1 MKPGYCRQVNY
12 THDLMLFAGALGLAS
27 IFAGLVSARFNAP
40 LLLVFLGIGMLAGED
55 GPGGVGFS
63 DFGTAYLVGSIALA
77 TILFAGGL
85 ETKRSMLRAA
95 FWPAALMAT
104 GGVVITTAIVAAA
117 AVWLFD
123 VPWVTGLAI
132 GAALAP
138 TDAAAVNL
146 LLRRAQAALPHR
158 VTALLEVESGLND
171 PMSVFLMIALV
182 PLMITPEPLHP
193 AAAALL
199 LVEEMGGGA
208 VLGLAGGFALLA
220 LLRRLSADA
229 PIFPVMAFFAIMM
242 LFGLAQTLGA
252 SGFLAVYLMGMVVGT
267 HPYRERQ
274 RLEQFYDAF
283 AWIAQIALFLML
295 GLLVT
300 PHDLLPA
307 APAILAMSAVL
318 ILVARPVAAF
328 ACLLP
333 FGFSL
338 RETSFASWVG
348 LRGAVPIFLT
358 IIPVLQG
365 VQDAQQL
372 FGVAFGI
379 VVTSLVVQG
388 WTIGHAARLLGFG
401 RRAETP

>member
-1 MKPGYCRQVNY
+1 
-12 THDLMLFAGALGLAS
+12 MLFGGALGLAS

-55 GPGGVGFS
+55 GLGGIVFS
-63 DFGTAYLVGSIALA
+63 DFGMAYLIGSIALA

-85 ETKRSMLRAA
+85 ETKRAMLRAA
-95 FWPAALMAT
+95 FWPAAVMAT
-104 GGVVITTAIVAAA
+104 AGVAVTSGIVAVA
-117 AVWLFD
+117 AVWLFG
-123 VPWVTGLAI
+123 VPWINGFAI

-146 LLRRAQAALPHR
+146 LLSQAQVALPKR

-171 PMSVFLMIALV
+171 PMSVFLMVALV
-182 PLMITPEPLHP
+182 RMMVSP
-193 AAAALL
+193 AGLGVGEAAVLL
-199 LVEEMGGGA
+199 AEEIVGGA
-208 VLGLAGGFALLA
+208 VLGVAGGYALLG

-229 PIFPVMAFFAIMM
+229 PIFPVLAFSAVMM
-242 LFGLAQTLGA
+242 LFGLAQKFGA
-252 SGFLAVYLMGMVVGT
+252 SGFLAVYLMGVVVGT
-267 HPYRERQ
+267 HPYRDRA
-274 RLEQFYDAF
+274 RLEQFYEAF
-283 AWIAQIALFLML
+283 AWMAQIALFLML

-300 PHDLLPA
+300 PHNLWPA

-318 ILVARPVAAF
+318 ILVARPVATF

-333 FGFSL
+333 FGFTL

-365 VQDAQQL
+365 APHGEQL
-372 FGVAFGI
+372 FGVTFGI
-379 VVTSLVVQG
+379 VVASLVVQG
-388 WTIGHAARLLGFG
+388 WTIRHAAALLGFA
-401 RRAETP
+401 RRPSSPDEEPTPCPTP